1 MFSFLKGLVS
11 PDSAEA
17 VDVNKMI
24 KLFEVTK
31 AVMKVRRISSLSK
44 FLEKV
49 LTIKIIAKRKRRFER
64 LTVIFKFNV

>member
-1 MFSFLKGLVS
+1 MLSFLKGLVS

-31 AVMKVRRISSLSK
+31 AVMKVRRISSLNK
-44 FLEKV
+44 FLEKD
-49 LTIKIIAKRKRRFER
+49 LTIKIIAKGKRRFER
-64 LTVIFKFNV
+64 STVIFKFNV